1 MNKRFS
7 KFIFFLM
14 VLSEFIFFS
23 CEVGLGEAVDTEAPK
38 LTIDYPEAKAIV
50 RDGFVLAGTCSDDI
64 AVTKVVVSILD
75 EENKTVSGYDFKQPV
90 VETTIEEKQFW
101 SVTLNEQL
109 QDGTYPLKDGKY
121 TFRAVA
127 YDGAGRKSG
136 ELERDLEI
144 DNTAPVFI
152 INSPGSISTESSFGS
167 VFKIEGSIAEIHT
180 VKEMNLTIFDADG
193 TKIAEWQQ
201 ENINTAGGTTVT
213 FAKYYSD
220 SEKQDP
226 LFDRYKEIYGNS
238 SGFKSFSCSVK
249 LMDNALAYKKP
260 DFVPSYNDDSR
271 GEIDTGTN
279 YNTTAN
285 LWLYDDIYGT
295 DAKFK
300 LMGNAASAEWGKEFE
315 IKDFMNYLNGTD
327 SYEQK
332 NLNGKSVV
340 EVLNEA
346 KINTEDTRLKFKLN
360 KDANPTYT
368 IMGYSFD
375 STAQT
380 EGIYSLSPAA
390 KGGTITFKAD
400 AGLDGV
406 LFSPS

>member
-14 VLSEFIFFS
+14 LLSEFIFFS

-75 EENKTVSGYDFKQPV
+75 EENKTVTGYDFKQPV

-167 VFKIEGSIAEIHT
+167 VFKIEVQSQ
-180 VKEMNLTIFDADG
+180 
-193 TKIAEWQQ
+193 KI
-201 ENINTAGGTTVT
+201 I
-213 FAKYYSD
+213 
-220 SEKQDP
+220 
-226 LFDRYKEIYGNS
+226 R
-238 SGFKSFSCSVK
+238 
-249 LMDNALAYKKP
+249 
-260 DFVPSYNDDSR
+260 
-271 GEIDTGTN
+271 
-279 YNTTAN
+279 
-285 LWLYDDIYGT
+285 
-295 DAKFK
+295 
-300 LMGNAASAEWGKEFE
+300 
-315 IKDFMNYLNGTD
+315 
-327 SYEQK
+327 
-332 NLNGKSVV
+332 
-340 EVLNEA
+340 
-346 KINTEDTRLKFKLN
+346 
-360 KDANPTYT
+360 
-368 IMGYSFD
+368 
-375 STAQT
+375 
-380 EGIYSLSPAA
+380 
-390 KGGTITFKAD
+390 
-400 AGLDGV
+400 
-406 LFSPS
+406 